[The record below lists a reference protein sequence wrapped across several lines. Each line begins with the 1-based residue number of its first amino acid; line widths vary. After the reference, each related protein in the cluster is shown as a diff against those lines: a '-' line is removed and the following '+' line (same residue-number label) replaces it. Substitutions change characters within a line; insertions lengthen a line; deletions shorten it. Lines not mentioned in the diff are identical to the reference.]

1 MNNITAAATVEYM
14 RIRIEAMEKE
24 LKEKDKE
31 LKNKDLHIELLIEKI
46 KKLEIDRDIKDYN
59 DGKRD
64 SQE

>member
-14 RIRIEAMEKE
+14 RIRIEALEKE
-24 LKEKDKE
+24 LSK
-31 LKNKDLHIELLIEKI
+31 KNLQVELLIEKI